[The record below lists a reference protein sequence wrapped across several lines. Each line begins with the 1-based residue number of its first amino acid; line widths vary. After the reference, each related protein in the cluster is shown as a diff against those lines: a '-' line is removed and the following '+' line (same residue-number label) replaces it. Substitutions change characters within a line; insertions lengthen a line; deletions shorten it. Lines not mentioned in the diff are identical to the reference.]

1 MGADGTEL
9 MVLIGVGRSGVDR
22 IQPRRLLPC
31 RAAAILTFAVDVT
44 TSGFNLNT
52 VGIILMVA
60 GALGLVLSLLFG
72 AAFRRIGGAGPW
84 PAPTQ

>member
-22 IQPRRLLPC
+22 IQPRRLLL
-31 RAAAILTFAVDVT
+31 AVDVGTVTVDVT

-52 VGIILMVA
+52 VGVILMVA
-60 GALGLVLSLLFG
+60 LRSPFICRQPQLAH
-72 AAFRRIGGAGPW
+72 
-84 PAPTQ
+84 